1 MTKFIIWIAHHPNVE
16 VSFNTNLILNSV
28 CVKMRQEMSVIS
40 YAFDHL
46 ECSWLVEDED
56 HFIEVLNN
64 LYDKLSNEKEEK

>member
-1 MTKFIIWIAHHPNVE
+1 MTEFIKWIAHHPDVD

-28 CVKMRQEMSVIS
+28 CVKMRQGISVII

-56 HFIEVLNN
+56 HFITVLND
-64 LYDKLSNEKEEK
+64 LYDKLNNEKEEK